1 MGVKLDIDEE
11 IDNINKSIEFE
22 EYRLRNFDVPMSG
35 GQNYIDYLKNIKG
48 WLLTKKY
55 AKEAVCEKEKFVSS
69 GGYVTIPTG
78 SYKKM
83 LEENRNMRNII
94 KNMKKIKDLSNS
106 LLERIDYIDDGD
118 CDGCESG

>member
-22 EYRLRNFDVPMSG
+22 EYRLRNFDVGIG
-35 GQNYIDYLKNIKG
+35 GQSYIDFLENIKG
-48 WLLTKKY
+48 WLLTKKH
-55 AKEAVCEKEKFVSS
+55 AKEAVCEKEKFIPPD
-69 GGYVTIPTG
+69 GYVTIPSE

-83 LEENRNMRNII
+83 EEENRNMRNII
-94 KNMKKIKDLSNS
+94 KNMRKIKDLSNS

-118 CDGCESG
+118 YDGCESG